1 MKLVYFNGR
10 GLAEI
15 SRLLFAISGV
25 EYEDFRYPLKIV
37 DIKTWEMEREEF
49 HKDKEEG
56 KLELSMNKLPALHLN
71 NGEVL
76 CQSKS
81 IERYLAKMFGMMGDN
96 DLDAARIDSICEC
109 IRDFKDAYQKVRR
122 LQGEER
128 EKGMQEWFDSELGN
142 RLSALERVLNNGSL
156 FEDGA
161 TVYSVGSRLSLADV
175 VIYAFLQQFFDEKE
189 KAMEAARNCPH
200 ILSVVHNVAN
210 LENIKTWLETR
221 PETPF

>member
-37 DIKTWEMEREEF
+37 DIKTWELEREEF
-49 HKDKEEG
+49 DKDKEEG
-56 KLELSMNKLPALHLN
+56 KLELSMNKLPALHLD

-81 IERYLAKMFGMMGDN
+81 IERYLAKMFSMMGDN

-175 VIYAFLQQFFDEKE
+175 VIYAFLKQFFDEKE